1 MPTGG
6 RRRILTTAE
15 GTRSGSFGVVEWGLF
30 IFCGLVW
37 GGSFLLIAISAD
49 HFASAVVAF
58 IRVALGALIVAVAPG
73 AWAKVDSRDMP
84 RIILV
89 AAIWM
94 SLPFVL
100 FPWAERSVA
109 SSVAGMIN
117 AGLPVFTAT
126 IAALL
131 LRRAPRRIQVAG
143 LIIGFIGV
151 ALIAI
156 PSLSHSRSSALGVL
170 ALVIAVLCYAIGVNL
185 TIPLQQRYGTLP
197 PLARIELFASVILL
211 PFALFGLRTSTFAW
225 SALIANVLLGVLAT
239 GAAFLAMFTLMGRVG
254 ATRSSAVTYLFPV
267 VALTLG
273 VVFRDEPL
281 HAIAVLG
288 AGLVLV
294 GAWLVS
300 RTEHDSVSAPID

>member
-1 MPTGG
+1 MSTGQ

-15 GTRSGSFGVVEWGLF
+15 GTRAGSFGVFEWALF
-30 IFCGLVW
+30 AFCGLVW
-37 GGSFLLIAISAD
+37 GGSFLLIAVSVE

-58 IRVALGALIVAVAPG
+58 IRVALGTVIVAVAPG
-73 AWAKVDSRDMP
+73 AWAPVDRRDMP

-131 LRRAPRRIQVAG
+131 LRRAPRRTQVVG
-143 LIIGFIGV
+143 LVVGFVGV

-156 PSLSHSRSSALGVL
+156 PSLSHGRSSALGVA
-170 ALVIAVLCYAIGVNL
+170 ALVLAVVCYAIGVNL

-197 PLARIELFASVILL
+197 PLARIELCAAIITL
-211 PFALFGLRTSTFAW
+211 PFALFGLRSSTFAW
-225 SALIANVLLGVLAT
+225 SALIANMLLGVLAT

-254 ATRSSAVTYLFPV
+254 ATRSSAVTYVFPI

-273 VVFRDEPL
+273 VLFRDEPL
-281 HAIAVLG
+281 HATAIVG

-300 RTEHDSVSAPID
+300 RTERTPASTVID